1 MNVLPGIDDS
11 RYSPVRG
18 GTVIHVLTVL
28 QPPVA
33 SQPHPGMYVLEPV
46 YKASSVVMNIVASRD
61 VFESPQALLPGAQEA
76 IDASESEIL
85 TADWMAE

>member
-1 MNVLPGIDDS
+1 MNALPAIDDS
-11 RYSPVRG
+11 LYSPAIG
-18 GTVIHVLTVL
+18 GTVFHVLTVL

-33 SQPHPGMYVLEPV
+33 SQPQPGMYVLGPV

-61 VFESPQALLPGAQEA
+61 VFETPLVLLPGAQEE